1 MTTDT
6 SRRQERIDRAEERAS
21 PSAGW
26 RTVYAAMGIAPDGGV
41 ETEASPNSRDNHT
54 LDEYV
59 DEASTRPSDRD
70 RHVGRSTAP
79 SD

>member
-6 SRRQERIDRAEERAS
+6 SRRQERIDRTEERTS

-26 RTVYAAMGIAPDGGV
+26 RAVYAAMGVPSDGGA
-41 ETEASPNSRDNHT
+41 ETETSSKARNDHT
-54 LDEYV
+54 LDEYADRV
-59 DEASTRPSDRD
+59 PSRTNDRTE
-70 RHVGRSTAP
+70 RNGHNAVT